1 MDEITILP
9 VLTAQ
14 DLVFIMFLPGELQAG
29 DRLFNLSRRDQ
40 LLILSEPGSSL
51 SFAVNLQ
58 AEASLRMARE
68 VMLVEAAMVDV
79 VHSCRG
85 IALRRFI
92 AGKDRPFGRIDADAA
107 PGPVE
112 KDKHTEERA
121 QQDQYRA
128 IALPPHGRPVG
139 GAWRVDRARDPY
151 PRGHAARLV

>member
-68 VMLVEAAMVDV
+68 VMLVEAADTPRPLGKASLLW
-79 VHSCRG
+79 HE
-85 IALRRFI
+85 IK
-92 AGKDRPFGRIDADAA
+92 AGA
-107 PGPVE
+107 
-112 KDKHTEERA
+112 
-121 QQDQYRA
+121 
-128 IALPPHGRPVG
+128 
-139 GAWRVDRARDPY
+139 
-151 PRGHAARLV
+151 